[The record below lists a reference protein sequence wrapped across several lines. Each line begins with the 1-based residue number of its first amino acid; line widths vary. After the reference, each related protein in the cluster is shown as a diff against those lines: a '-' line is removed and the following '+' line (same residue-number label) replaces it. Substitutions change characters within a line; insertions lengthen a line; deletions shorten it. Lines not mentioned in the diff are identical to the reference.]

1 MDSCFKDKDYS
12 HARNFLLC
20 YYPIINSI
28 NESRLV
34 PNENLMNTIK
44 KFNSIDIGDLINKA
58 EKNNK
63 EGLFKTPVDLG
74 SKSFTQKQIKELLYL
89 CYNFT
94 RNGVLKEKNIIND
107 VNNNYESFCK
117 GFQDRIMPKIKI
129 NIGKTLIE
137 SEIYPQLKLLEMLT
151 KEYNIFNKDLDKKKI
166 DPKIMIDACLNIFLF
181 IKNDIVFES
190 KSEIDETLNAIFY
203 IFYEKYCSELRA
215 KKKEKEKKE
224 QNEIKDEKKEKIDN

>member
-1 MDSCFKDKDYS
+1 MVYTLIDRCFKKKDYS

-58 EKNNK
+58 EEKG
-63 EGLFKTPVDLG
+63 EDGLFKTPVDSD
-74 SKSFTQKQIKELLYL
+74 SKSFTQKQIKDLLYL

-117 GFQDRIMPKIKI
+117 TFQDRVLPKIKI

-151 KEYNIFNKDLDKKKI
+151 KEYNIFNKDLDKNKI
-166 DPKIMIDACLNIFLF
+166 DSKIMIDACLNIFLF
-181 IKNDIVFES
+181 IKNDIVFEF

-203 IFYEKYCSELRA
+203 IFYEKYCSEIRE
-215 KKKEKEKKE
+215 KKKRKRKKRT
-224 QNEIKDEKKEKIDN
+224 K

>member
-1 MDSCFKDKDYS
+1 
-12 HARNFLLC
+12 
-20 YYPIINSI
+20 
-28 NESRLV
+28 
-34 PNENLMNTIK
+34 MNTIK
-44 KFNSIDIGDLINKA
+44 KFNSIDIEDLINKA

-107 VNNNYESFCK
+107 VNNNYDSFCK

-166 DPKIMIDACLNIFLF
+166 DSKIMIDACLNIFLF
-181 IKNDIVFES
+181 IKNDIAFES

-203 IFYEKYCSELRA
+203 SMRNIAVNLERNKN
-215 KKKEKEKKE
+215 KKKKKE
-224 QNEIKDEKKEKIDN
+224 QNEIKDETKEKIDN